1 VNISRNKK
9 RMQFSFKEFH
19 FSSEFYNHGGTN
31 RHGRQQ
37 PWKLFCRSGENVR
50 VGKKTISSVVITNII
65 M

>member
-1 VNISRNKK
+1 
-9 RMQFSFKEFH
+9 MQFSFEEFH

-31 RHGRQQ
+31 RHGRQH
-37 PWKLFCRSGENVR
+37 PWKLFCRSGENVK